1 MFCSKGF
8 TLVEL
13 VISLLI
19 IGLLSSI
26 SISSYS
32 TIQKRAKER
41 TLISLVYNFQLAL
54 ESYYLALSRYPD
66 GNNVSI
72 GDIEALL
79 LENGDLTTV
88 HTNPFTGAIFSLNDS
103 SGLALYSYDV
113 DTDRYSIEVYGY
125 LNEEII
131 LILE

>member
-72 GDIEALL
+72 GDIETLL
-79 LENGDLTTV
+79 LENGDLTAV

-125 LNEEII
+125 LNEDII